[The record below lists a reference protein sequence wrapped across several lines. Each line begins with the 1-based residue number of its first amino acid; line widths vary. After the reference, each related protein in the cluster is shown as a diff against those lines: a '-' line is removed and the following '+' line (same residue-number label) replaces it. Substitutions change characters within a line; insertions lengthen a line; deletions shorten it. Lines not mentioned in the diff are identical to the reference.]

1 MHVRVAGKLEM
12 VVRKHMEAI
21 TSSLAYASCSILL
34 TLFNK
39 AVFSGRHFDYPW
51 FSLAW
56 QNAVTAVLVAL
67 SAGCSLSGKLRW
79 STDLVRRMAM
89 PNFFFVLFLF
99 SNSRSLRY
107 MTLPVQVVF
116 KSLAPVGITI
126 FESMWHGDRIAPG
139 TWVAM
144 ILCIA
149 GNVVAA
155 LGRGG
160 ISFSIR
166 GYLWAFVNL
175 IANVAYLA
183 TLRTNV
189 PPKYSSSA
197 RTFASAV
204 LSLFWMI
211 PLAGISGELTSGNKL
226 NPRVASRPS
235 SVATRRDTFMEP
247 TGRVLQPSAIVALA
261 HESTQFL
268 VTFLLSGI
276 LGTLISAAS
285 FWCVSATSG
294 STFSI
299 VGSLNKIP
307 VSVLGYLIF
316 REPTT
321 VFTWIGVLLSLIA
334 GLVFT
339 ESKRR
344 TYMNE
349 AKTAT
354 ESAVLKTTPMNG
366 GGHGGGLPRRCN

>member
-1 MHVRVAGKLEM
+1 MHVRSYSRLGTAL
-12 VVRKHMEAI
+12 RKHTEAI
-21 TSSLAYASCSILL
+21 ASSLAYASCSILL

-56 QNAVTAVLVAL
+56 QNAVTAVLVAI

-79 STDLVRRMAM
+79 SGDLVRRMAV

-126 FESMWHGDRIAPG
+126 FEALWHGDSITLG
-139 TWVAM
+139 TWLAM
-144 ILCIA
+144 FLCVA

-160 ISFSIR
+160 ISFSVR

-183 TLRTNV
+183 TLRTHV

-226 NPRVASRPS
+226 SPQLASRVS
-235 SVATRRDTFMEP
+235 SDAMRQNHSVDASERIA
-247 TGRVLQPSAIVALA
+247 QPSAIVALS
-261 HESTQFL
+261 HESPRFL
-268 VTFLLSGI
+268 ITFLLSGI

-307 VSVLGYLIF
+307 VSILGFLIF

-321 VFTWIGVLLSLIA
+321 VYTWIGVMLSLLA
-334 GLVFT
+334 GFVFT

-344 TYMNE
+344 ACMRET
-349 AKTAT
+349 KTT
-354 ESAVLKTTPMNG
+354 LESGALKTSHTNDG
-366 GGHGGGLPRRCN
+366 GDGSGMSRRIS